1 MPGAQY
7 KQIIKL
13 NKFTINYHTLKL
25 FPYNMDKTF

>member
-13 NKFTINYHTLKL
+13 NKLTINYHTLKL
-25 FPYNMDKTF
+25 AQKFPL